1 MANANRSGERSAH
14 SSIRSKIHPAEGVS
28 VKGGPETSVRK
39 PMGVSITHYW
49 ESPRSGVMAERH
61 KDKPQR
67 HRGTKSLCLCV
78 FVVCLLTQY
87 GSIRKLSTFKG
98 FTLGGGL
105 KGTRDKSLS
114 AKQ

>member
-1 MANANRSGERSAH
+1 MANANRSGERAAH

-39 PMGVSITHYW
+39 PMLVSI
-49 ESPRSGVMAERH
+49 SH
-61 KDKPQR
+61 KGKPQR
-67 HRGTKSLCLCV
+67 HKGTKALCLRV

-87 GSIRKLSTFKG
+87 GSIRKLSTFNG

-105 KGTRDKSLS
+105 KGTLDKSLS
-114 AKQ
+114 AQQWSYRMPLLPP